1 MLHHWK
7 YCITSYLCAELA
19 GLDDGS
25 TKSILKRGARRWLR
39 CYAVRFQDRLLL
51 LLPLMLAAAA
61 FSLFDSP
68 QGRIRYSQI

>member
-1 MLHHWK
+1 MLNHSE